1 LSSITKKGEIENAS
15 RPLSGFGE
23 LNDKMIK
30 GLIYLSKIVRRF
42 YLYIHEQLLEYVFE
56 NGYYMAHI
64 GEDKYVTDPYA

>member
-1 LSSITKKGEIENAS
+1 MT
-15 RPLSGFGE
+15 
-23 LNDKMIK
+23 KMIK

-42 YLYIHEQLLEYVFE
+42 YLDIHEQLLEYVFE